1 MVNDDI
7 FSAES
12 GLLDRLHA
20 DGHKRYEVC
29 NRGLSTIG
37 EADTIP
43 GIISIL
49 QRVYRAEHPVNVDNI
64 PAITG
69 DTYMICDAV
78 TGNSITIAV
87 DELMKLQFM
96 LKILGK

>member
-1 MVNDDI
+1 MIFLAQNLDCLTDYMPMDI
-7 FSAES
+7 KDTKSAIKNYQPLE
-12 GLLDRLHA
+12 
-20 DGHKRYEVC
+20 
-29 NRGLSTIG
+29 
-37 EADTIP
+37 
-43 GIISIL
+43 
-49 QRVYRAEHPVNVDNI
+49 NI